1 MNFNKIILL
10 GNITRDIEQKT
21 LPSGQAVANFG
32 LATNRIY
39 NDQNGAKQQVVEF
52 HNIVAFG
59 KLAEICARYLTKG
72 GLILVEG
79 RIQTR
84 NWLDQSGVK
93 KYKTEVIMENMQ
105 MGPRRQTVEGGVN
118 GDAPTKAQFAST
130 LASPTSPASRLD
142 GPAMEIPIISAEEG
156 YSADEEKEEIDPKNV
171 PF

>member
-1 MNFNKIILL
+1 MNFNKVILL

-118 GDAPTKAQFAST
+118 SDASTKAQFAAAPS
-130 LASPTSPASRLD
+130 SSIS

>member
-1 MNFNKIILL
+1 MNFNKVILL

-39 NDQNGAKQQVVEF
+39 NDQNGAKQQLVEF

-59 KLAEICARYLTKG
+59 KLAETCARYLSKG

-84 NWLDQSGVK
+84 NWLDQASGIK

-105 MGPRRQTVEGGVN
+105 MGPRRQTIEGGVN
-118 GDAPTKAQFAST
+118 NKAPNIG
-130 LASPTSPASRLD
+130 
-142 GPAMEIPIISAEEG
+142 GPVMEIPVISAEEG